1 MALTYPDCLQATQVV
16 LASGAVPTIVGEA
29 GIGKSALVAD
39 LARQR
44 HAKLFTTVVSLVEKG
59 DLVIPVPPLTAD
71 SFVQTAKYGSLAD
84 VQFGYSHTLVAMIRQ
99 AETHPEQEI
108 IWFLDEFNRGTQA
121 VQSELMNLVLQRQ
134 INTLTLPEQVHLIL
148 AENPDATMA
157 GFEQSHYGVTPGD
170 AAIADRTTR
179 LILQADVT
187 SWLSWATTVVAGQPR
202 ISPLVTG
209 YLRENPADLHVVVAD
224 NAVDD
229 DLQPTPRA
237 WERVSRALREL
248 EGQQLFGQTAVVTA
262 IMQGNLG
269 VTVGTTFAGYLLAQR
284 PGLTVAQAFTST
296 TAVAAFQTVSA
307 AQQQTILQNCLG
319 STDWPLTRDANATRF
334 AELLAS
340 CPPDGQFA
348 IAQTMADT
356 ANLFE
361 TLAAGQETNAG
372 VAKLYDAL
380 TAIGKRSRE
389 IEV

>member
-1 MALTYPDCLQATQVV
+1 
-16 LASGAVPTIVGEA
+16 
-29 GIGKSALVAD
+29 
-39 LARQR
+39 
-44 HAKLFTTVVSLVEKG
+44 
-59 DLVIPVPPLTAD
+59 
-71 SFVQTAKYGSLAD
+71 
-84 VQFGYSHTLVAMIRQ
+84 
-99 AETHPEQEI
+99 
-108 IWFLDEFNRGTQA
+108 
-121 VQSELMNLVLQRQ
+121 MNLVLQRQ